1 MCTNNDITGKKYE
14 WMSREEIKALQDTLL
29 PQTVRQAVK
38 SPWYSKVFSEAGI
51 DINDIKSADDITK
64 LPFTTKLDLRDSYPH
79 GMLTVDK
86 SEITRMHTSSGTTGK
101 PTAIMHTAQ
110 DIENWAELMARSMAM
125 VGFTKDDIFQNMS
138 GYGLFSGGLG
148 IHMGAEKL
156 GMWTIPAGAGNTAR
170 QLTLIRDFNVTGV
183 HATPSY
189 LMHVAERMLAEGENP
204 KNLPIKRA
212 ICGAEPYTEE
222 MRQKL
227 QDIYDIKV
235 YNCYGLSEMNGPG
248 VAFECEYQDGLHLWE
263 DSYIMEIID
272 PNTLEPVADGEI
284 GELVLTNLR
293 RTGQPIIRYRTRD
306 LTYIINE
313 PCKCGRIH
321 KRIARFVGRSDDM
334 LIIKGV
340 NVFPSQI
347 EEVIMKNEWLGGNYV
362 ITLSTKN
369 RLDNLDVAVEIN
381 RNKFDGDLNNIKLNK
396 AKLESQL
403 KEQLGFGVKVEI
415 AEQGSLPISEGK
427 AKRVIDNR
435 EVN

>member
-1 MCTNNDITGKKYE
+1 MEKDIIGKKYE
-14 WMSREEIKALQDTLL
+14 WMSREEIKSLQDMLL
-29 PQTVRQAVK
+29 TKTVEQAYK
-38 SPWYSKVFSEAGI
+38 SDWYKKVFDESGI
-51 DINDIKSADDITK
+51 KPSDIKSIDDIVK
-64 LPFTTKLDLRDSYPH
+64 LPFTTKEDLRNSYPH
-79 GMLTVDK
+79 GMLSIDK
-86 SEITRMHTSSGTTGK
+86 TDVTRMHTSSGTTGK
-101 PTAIMHTAQ
+101 PTAIMHS
-110 DIENWAELMARSMAM
+110 DSDLENWSELMARCMAM

-189 LMHVAERMLAEGENP
+189 LMHVAERMIAEGEDP
-204 KNLPIKRA
+204 KALPIKKA

-227 QDIYDIKV
+227 QDIYGIKV

-248 VAFECEYQDGLHLWE
+248 VAFECEYQNGLHLWE
-263 DSYIMEIID
+263 DSYILEIIN
-272 PNTLEPVADGEI
+272 PETLEPVVDGEI

-293 RTGQPIIRYRTRD
+293 RTAQPIIRYRTRD

-313 PCKCGRIH
+313 PCACGRVH
-321 KRIARFVGRSDDM
+321 KKIARFVGRSDDM

-347 EEVIMKNEWLGGNYV
+347 EEVIMKNKWLGGNYI
-362 ITLSTKN
+362 ITLSTQN
-369 RLDNLDVAVEIN
+369 RLDKMDVAVEIN
-381 RNKFDGDLNNIKLNK
+381 RTTFDGDINTIRANK
-396 AKLESQL
+396 TKLESQL
-403 KEQLGFGVKVEI
+403 KEQVGFGVKVEVV
-415 AEQGSLPISEGK
+415 EQGSLPVSEGK

-435 EVN
+435 EKN